1 MPSAVLQSKSI
12 LHHPA
17 SQYPST
23 HQGTRT
29 GLELMSQPPKTVLVA
44 VKWTNEAMLVVFI
57 ISPNEI
63 IDGIITTVY

>member
-1 MPSAVLQSKSI
+1 
-12 LHHPA
+12 
-17 SQYPST
+17 
-23 HQGTRT
+23 
-29 GLELMSQPPKTVLVA
+29 MSQPPKTVLVA